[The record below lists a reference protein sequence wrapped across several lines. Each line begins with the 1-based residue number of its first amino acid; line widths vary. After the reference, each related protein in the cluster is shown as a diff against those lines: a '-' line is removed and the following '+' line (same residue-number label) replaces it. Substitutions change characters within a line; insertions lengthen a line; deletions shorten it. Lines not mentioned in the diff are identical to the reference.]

1 MAHAVRSTWSNTHPK
16 EESVSQKGTHMSD
29 NNTIYNDMVQ
39 PRGPAYRSEN
49 VKPWSHYREPIDTN
63 DGRLHGESRRWGDA
77 TPETQSRVIDSLM
90 DASRKAGLSSRE
102 TAYVLAIARVESGFN
117 PDAAAG
123 TTSASGLGQFV
134 DRTGAHYGVNNANR
148 FDVDTQSRALVQ
160 HYIDNRDLAQRRGQG
175 EDHIY
180 KYHHDG
186 PSKDYGGLA
195 ISRREVTSYL
205 DRYQQFVEQH
215 QSRTQGQGQTQG
227 QAQTQGHAQAQEHGR
242 SQQHTAAPA
251 QQPQAASHSNFQ
263 QTMERMLPSQGKVD
277 PHITGHYG
285 EQRARG
291 PHGGTDFNYEGGQT
305 GINRQHPTVHAPI
318 SGTVTFSGGQY
329 GTVKIRD
336 AQGNSHEILHL
347 DSRSVKEGDTVRA
360 GDPIGTMG
368 GRGPNGAS
376 QYAQHVHYQ
385 MHDANGKAV
394 SPETWWN
401 RGQQVDASARDQAQR
416 GNGTLRQGDHGSE
429 VRELQQHLNRLGIR
443 DAQGRP
449 LAEDG
454 RFGDNT
460 HEAVTALQKQRG
472 LTQDGI
478 VGRDTRAGLAAAE
491 QAQKGPQLGE
501 PGHPDTPLYDK
512 MRTEAD
518 RAAKQA
524 DPQHAKL
531 SNEAVANL
539 TLQAKQAGIDHPD
552 KLKEVSMRGETAFV
566 AGTTPGFR
574 AVVDLQ
580 QQAPPLEQTSAQLAR
595 QSAQQQESVQR
606 EQQQET
612 NKSMAR
618 A

>member
-1 MAHAVRSTWSNTHPK
+1 MATDRENQMLRAAYAAGITQPRELANFMAQVGHESGGLSRLEESFNYTKGIGQITANVRSALREGPEALESARIEALRGRPERLGELMYGNRRDLGNDQPGDGYLYHGRGYMQLTGKAQYSAAGEALGLDLVNRPELASQPENASRIATWYWQQKVP
-16 EESVSQKGTHMSD
+16 EEQRNSARDAGAAINGANPPNGLAD
-29 NNTIYNDMVQ
+29 
-39 PRGPAYRSEN
+39 
-49 VKPWSHYREPIDTN
+49 RERRFEHWQRTLTPELMQNLAT
-63 DGRLHGESRRWGDA
+63 GRLGEA
-77 TPETQSRVIDSLM
+77 V
-90 DASRKAGLSSRE
+90 
-102 TAYVLAIARVESGFN
+102 
-117 PDAAAG
+117 AA
-123 TTSASGLGQFV
+123 
-134 DRTGAHYGVNNANR
+134 
-148 FDVDTQSRALVQ
+148 
-160 HYIDNRDLAQRRGQG
+160 
-175 EDHIY
+175 
-180 KYHHDG
+180 
-186 PSKDYGGLA
+186 P
-195 ISRREVTSYL
+195 
-205 DRYQQFVEQH
+205 
-215 QSRTQGQGQTQG
+215 
-227 QAQTQGHAQAQEHGR
+227 TQGHRPA
-242 SQQHTAAPA
+242 TANAGG
-251 QQPQAASHSNFQ
+251 SHSNFQ

-285 EQRARG
+285 EHRARG

-360 GDPIGTMG
+360 GDAIGTMG
-368 GRGPNGAS
+368 GRGPNGAN

-401 RGQQVDASARDQAQR
+401 RGQQVDAHGRDQAQH
-416 GNGTLRQGDHGSE
+416 GNGTLRQGDHGQE

-491 QAQKGPQLGE
+491 QAQAKPAKGPQLGE

-518 RAAKQA
+518 RGAEKAN
-524 DPQHAKL
+524 PPHAKL

-539 TLQAKQAGIDHPD
+539 TLQAKQAGIDSPD
-552 KLKEVSMRGETAFV
+552 KLKEVNVANDKAFV

-580 QQAPPLEQTSAQLAR
+580 QPAPPLEQTSAQLAH
-595 QSAQQQESVQR
+595 QSAQQQESGQR

-612 NKSMAR
+612 NRSMAR

>member
-1 MAHAVRSTWSNTHPK
+1 MATDRENQMLRAAYAAGITQPRELANFMAQVGHESGGLSRLEESFNYTKGIGQITANVRSALREGP
-16 EESVSQKGTHMSD
+16 EALES
-29 NNTIYNDMVQ
+29 
-39 PRGPAYRSEN
+39 
-49 VKPWSHYREPIDTN
+49 
-63 DGRLHGESRRWGDA
+63 
-77 TPETQSRVIDSLM
+77 
-90 DASRKAGLSSRE
+90 
-102 TAYVLAIARVESGFN
+102 ARVEALRGRPERLGELMYGN
-117 PDAAAG
+117 RRDLGNDQPGDGYLYHGRGYMQLTGKAQYRAAG
-123 TTSASGLGQFV
+123 EALGLDLVNRPELASQPENASRIATWYWQQKV
-134 DRTGAHYGVNNANR
+134 PEEQRNSVQNAGATINGANPP
-148 FDVDTQSRALVQ
+148 
-160 HYIDNRDLAQRRGQG
+160 N
-175 EDHIY
+175 
-180 KYHHDG
+180 
-186 PSKDYGGLA
+186 GLA
-195 ISRREVTSYL
+195 DRERRFEHW
-205 DRYQQFVEQH
+205 Q
-215 QSRTQGQGQTQG
+215 RTLTPELMQNLAAGRLGEPV
-227 QAQTQGHAQAQEHGR
+227 AAPTQGHRPA
-242 SQQHTAAPA
+242 TANAG
-251 QQPQAASHSNFQ
+251 ASHSNFQ

-401 RGQQVDASARDQAQR
+401 RGQQLDASARDQAQR

-491 QAQKGPQLGE
+491 QAQAKPAKGPQLGE